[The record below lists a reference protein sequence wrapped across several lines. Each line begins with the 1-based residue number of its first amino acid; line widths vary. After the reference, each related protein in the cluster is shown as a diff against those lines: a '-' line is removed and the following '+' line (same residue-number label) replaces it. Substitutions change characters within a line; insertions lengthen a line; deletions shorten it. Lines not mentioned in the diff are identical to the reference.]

1 MIIEPTFSSTTI
13 RPAMARSDLILNLV
27 RSARTGDRRSLE
39 RSVEAMIVEEKA
51 RQHGVFAKRLEE
63 ELRRPTASVTPA
75 LPVQTNGT
83 SVHYWHERE
92 SQRELSSLQLPT
104 RLSSALAEILEEQ
117 RRAELLRAH
126 GLEPRHRILL
136 TGPPG
141 NGKTSLAEAVANEL
155 MLPIISPRYES
166 LIGSYLGETAT
177 RLGKLFEHARTR
189 RCVLFFDEFD
199 TLGRERAA
207 ENETGEIKRVV
218 SSLLLQIDALP
229 SYVVAIVATN
239 HPETLDRAVWR
250 RFQLRADL
258 PAPTL
263 AQSSRWFTQWASQQ
277 NIKLPMAAKTLAE
290 GLKAKNYAELEDFCM
305 DVMRRKVLTGPDV
318 DLKSVFSERLTQWK
332 GRAVGESKA

>member
-1 MIIEPTFSSTTI
+1 
-13 RPAMARSDLILNLV
+13 MARSDLILNLV
-27 RSARTGDRRSLE
+27 RSARAGDRRSLE
-39 RSVEAMIVEEKA
+39 RSVEAIIVEEKA

-63 ELRRPTASVTPA
+63 ELRRPSITLTPA

-92 SQRELSSLQLPT
+92 PQRDLSTLQLSA
-104 RLSSALAEILEEQ
+104 RLSSALAEIIEEQ
-117 RRAELLRAH
+117 RRADLLRAH

-141 NGKTSLAEAVANEL
+141 NGKTSLAEAVATEL
-155 MLPIISPRYES
+155 MLPLISPRYES

-177 RLGKLFEHARTR
+177 RLGKLFEHACTR

-199 TLGRERAA
+199 TLGRERASD
-207 ENETGEIKRVV
+207 NETGEIKRVV

-229 SYVVAIVATN
+229 SYVVVIVATN

-263 AQSSRWFTQWASQQ
+263 AQASRWLSSWATQQ
-277 NIKLPMAAKTLAE
+277 NIKLPLAAKTLAE
-290 GLKAKNYAELEDFCM
+290 GLKARNYAELEEFCM
-305 DVMRRKVLTGPDV
+305 DVMRRTILAGPDAN
-318 DLKSVFSERLTQWK
+318 LKTIFSERLAQWK
-332 GRAVGESKA
+332 GRTTGTAKA

>member
-1 MIIEPTFSSTTI
+1 MP
-13 RPAMARSDLILNLV
+13 RSDLILNLV

-51 RQHGVFAKRLEE
+51 RQHGVFAKRLED
-63 ELRRPTASVTPA
+63 ELRTPA
-75 LPVQTNGT
+75 APLTAALPMQTNGS
-83 SVHYWHERE
+83 SVHYWFERNPERE
-92 SQRELSSLQLPT
+92 LGSLELPERVST
-104 RLSSALAEILEEQ
+104 ALAEILEEQ
-117 RRAELLRAH
+117 RRADLLRSH
-126 GLEPRHRILL
+126 GLEPRHRILV

-141 NGKTSLAEAVANEL
+141 NGKTSLAEAIATDL
-155 MLPIISPRYES
+155 MLPVITPRYES

-229 SYVVAIVATN
+229 SYVVVVVATN

-250 RFQLRADL
+250 RFQLRAEL

-263 AQSSRWFTQWASQQ
+263 AQAARWFSRWAASQ
-277 NIKLPMAAKTLAE
+277 NLNLPLAPRTLAD
-290 GLKAKNYAELEDFCM
+290 GLRAQNYAELEEFCL
-305 DVMRRKVLTGPDV
+305 DVMRRKVLAGPDL
-318 DLKSVFSERLTQWK
+318 DLKKILSERLTQWK
-332 GRAVGESKA
+332 GRTSGTENG